1 MPATEEPTT
10 ASGGI
15 IGFILVNG
23 GGTENP
29 ATEVPI
35 AEATAAKKELEI
47 EEIIYPEEEIVSPQC
62 IRVAMKRGDEW
73 VVHEEDHS
81 DRGIRKLQKTV
92 DDLMGQIKVR
102 ALEALCILIRLL

>member
-1 MPATEEPTT
+1 MPATEEPTAT
-10 ASGGI
+10 SGVI

-29 ATEVPI
+29 ATEVPV
-35 AEATAAKKELEI
+35 AEAAAAKKELEI
-47 EEIIYPEEEIVSPQC
+47 EEIVCPEEEIMAPQC
-62 IRVAMKRGDEW
+62 VRVARKRGDEW

-102 ALEALCILIRLL
+102 ALEALCILIRLV

>member
-10 ASGGI
+10 ALGGI

-29 ATEVPI
+29 ATEVPV
-35 AEATAAKKELEI
+35 AKAAAAKKELEI
-47 EEIIYPEEEIVSPQC
+47 EEIIYPEEEIVAPQC
-62 IRVAMKRGDEW
+62 IHVARKRGDEW